1 MSVGPPYFEAVFAPL
16 LLPAAWFMAM
26 SPWSTWKSTSS
37 FSLIKPLLFPLI
49 AAVVVTAGFIV
60 LRGKGSIMMALGI
73 ASATMLACATLMHVV
88 QRVRQQ
94 GLGFGR
100 LYALGLSYW
109 AMVLAHLGVAVFIA
123 GVTLVK
129 TYEVEKDLVLSPG
142 QTENFDGAM
151 LRFDGVRMRTGENYG
166 AWQGMFELKHAN
178 GSTVQLTP
186 EKRRYMSN
194 GQVMSEAAIDVG
206 FFGDTYL
213 SMGEPLPAE
222 GNKPQAW
229 TARIYSK
236 PFINWIWW
244 GCCMM
249 AIGGVL
255 SIFDRRYRNKVK
267 LKDKSMPQEQVSQAA
282 V

>member
-1 MSVGPPYFEAVFAPL
+1 M
-16 LLPAAWFMAM
+16 
-26 SPWSTWKSTSS
+26 
-37 FSLIKPLLFPLI
+37 
-49 AAVVVTAGFIV
+49 
-60 LRGKGSIMMALGI
+60 
-73 ASATMLACATLMHVV
+73 
-88 QRVRQQ
+88 
-94 GLGFGR
+94 
-100 LYALGLSYW
+100 
-109 AMVLAHLGVAVFIA
+109 
-123 GVTLVK
+123 
-129 TYEVEKDLVLSPG
+129 
-142 QTENFDGAM
+142 
-151 LRFDGVRMRTGENYG
+151 
-166 AWQGMFELKHAN
+166 
-178 GSTVQLTP
+178 P

-255 SIFDRRYRNKVK
+255 SIFDRRYRNKAK
-267 LKDKSMPQEQVSQAA
+267 LKDKSVSQEQVSQAG

>member
-1 MSVGPPYFEAVFAPL
+1 
-16 LLPAAWFMAM
+16 
-26 SPWSTWKSTSS
+26 
-37 FSLIKPLLFPLI
+37 
-49 AAVVVTAGFIV
+49 
-60 LRGKGSIMMALGI
+60 
-73 ASATMLACATLMHVV
+73 MLACATLLHVV
-88 QRVRQQ
+88 QRMRQQ
-94 GLGFGR
+94 GIALSR
-100 LYALGLSYW
+100 LRALGLSYW

-151 LRFDGVRMRTGENYG
+151 LRFDGVRQRVGENYG
-166 AWQGMFELKHAN
+166 AWQGLFELTHAN
-178 GSTVQLTP
+178 GSTVQLMP
-186 EKRRYMSN
+186 EKRRYMAG

-206 FFGDTYL
+206 FFGDVYL

-222 GNKPQAW
+222 AGKAQAW

-249 AIGGVL
+249 ALGGVL
-255 SIFDRRYRNKVK
+255 SIFDRRYKNKK
-267 LKDKSMPQEQVSQAA
+267 EKFGSQEQGTSQAG